1 MLKSRNML
9 IFGYIWD
16 FRGWW
21 RHQMTPKFQKRW
33 NLPKIVKTNLKTFEK
48 MYNTAN
54 LNDFWFSWLWRHND
68 VTITSRS
75 RFPIGL
81 LVFFEIECRKEQCV
95 KVSFQYPQVA
105 VCFQLQTQLIESI
118 DIEHSN
124 IEQYRY
130 VNPNKGEEP
139 NLFICYYRLS

>member
-48 MYNTAN
+48 MYNTTN

-95 KVSFQYPQVA
+95 KVSFQYPQGA
-105 VCFQLQTQLIESI
+105 VCHAFLTVTDPTSNENNKTLFHGKLVKAVWITAITQYGS
-118 DIEHSN
+118 
-124 IEQYRY
+124 
-130 VNPNKGEEP
+130 K
-139 NLFICYYRLS
+139 